1 MTRPGASF
9 IWGRA
14 TGSMTKAKA
23 LAGALLLALAT
34 GVGAEKVAPALT
46 IAEARASLADEWNA
60 ELQYRDYQSG
70 KWQGIP
76 FKTSI
81 AMVGDGVTQIRTSA
95 YDDGP
100 KAGTVWITG
109 VSLLAKD
116 GTTEYTGT
124 YRAGRPAEHEAARLW
139 IEAGTDASHWVLVSE
154 VEGRDDDRPARI
166 REVTTRA
173 GDRVATEKQVDFTDD
188 AKDEWL
194 VRNRTVL
201 MRVVG

>member
-1 MTRPGASF
+1 MTRA
-9 IWGRA
+9 A
-14 TGSMTKAKA
+14 A
-23 LAGALLLALAT
+23 LAGLVLLAMAS
-34 GVGAEKVAPALT
+34 GAGADNVAPALT
-46 IAEARASLADEWNA
+46 AAQARASLAGEWNA

-100 KAGTVWITG
+100 KTGTVWITT

-116 GTTEYTGT
+116 GVTEDSGT
-124 YRAGRPAEHEAARLW
+124 YRAGRPAEHETAKLR
-139 IEAGTDASHWVLVSE
+139 IEAGSDATHWVLVTE
-154 VEGRDDDRPARI
+154 LDGEDDNRPAHI
-166 REVTTRA
+166 REVTTRD
-173 GDRVATEKQVDFTDD
+173 GNRVTTEKQVDFTDD

-201 MRVVG
+201 TRAAAG

>member
-1 MTRPGASF
+1 MGLGTGNMTRTA
-9 IWGRA
+9 
-14 TGSMTKAKA
+14 A
-23 LAGALLLALAT
+23 LAGALLLALAS
-34 GVGAEKVAPALT
+34 GAGAENVAPALT
-46 IAEARASLADEWNA
+46 VAQARASMVGDWKA

-81 AMVGDGVTQIRTSA
+81 TMVGDGVTQIRTSA

-100 KAGTVWITG
+100 KAGTVWITS

-124 YRAGRPAEHEAARLW
+124 YRAGRPAEHETAKLRL
-139 IEAGTDASHWVLVSE
+139 EAGTDAAHWVLVSE
-154 VEGRDDDRPARI
+154 TNGRDDERPARI
-166 REVTTRA
+166 REVTTRK
-173 GDRVATEKQVDFTDD
+173 GDRVTTEKQVDFADD
-188 AKDEWL
+188 AKEEWL

-201 MRVVG
+201 VQVVG

>member
-1 MTRPGASF
+1 MTRA
-9 IWGRA
+9 A
-14 TGSMTKAKA
+14 T
-23 LAGALLLALAT
+23 LAGALLLALAS
-34 GVGAEKVAPALT
+34 GAGAENVAPALT
-46 IAEARASLADEWNA
+46 VAQARASLAGEWKA

-81 AMVGDGVTQIRTSA
+81 AIVGDGLTQIRTSA

-100 KAGTVWITG
+100 KVGTVWITS

-116 GTTEYTGT
+116 GTTEYSGT
-124 YRAGRPAEHEAARLW
+124 YRAGRPAEHEEAKLRL
-139 IEAGTDASHWVLVSE
+139 EAGTDAAHWVLVSE

-173 GDRVATEKQVDFTDD
+173 GDRVTTEKQVDFADD

-194 VRNRTVL
+194 VRNRMVL
-201 MRVVG
+201 VRVVG

>member
-1 MTRPGASF
+1 
-9 IWGRA
+9 
-14 TGSMTKAKA
+14 MTKAKSM
-23 LAGALLLALAT
+23 AGALLLALASSA
-34 GVGAEKVAPALT
+34 GADNVAPALT
-46 IAEARASLADEWNA
+46 VAQARASLAGEWNA

-100 KAGTVWITG
+100 KAGTVWITS

-116 GTTEYTGT
+116 GTTEQTGT
-124 YRAGRPAEHEAARLW
+124 YRAGRPAEHIEAKLRL
-139 IEAGTDASHWVLVSE
+139 EAGTDAAHWVLVSE
-154 VEGRDDDRPARI
+154 LDGRDDERPARI

-173 GDRVATEKQVDFTDD
+173 GDRVTTEKQVDFTDD
-188 AKDEWL
+188 AKEEWL

-201 MRVVG
+201 VRVVG